1 MELKILLI
9 DDHPVFTDYYKSQF
23 EEISKKIEIKA
34 TNTLEDAYN
43 ILFSN
48 GNNCFDLVILDISMP
63 AFHEKNINDGED
75 LAILIREKLPKMKIV
90 FVTGYSSDLKLK
102 SVLLKIMPEG
112 YINKSDIS
120 FDNFLPMI
128 NKIIAG
134 ETYRSKFIRK
144 ILSEIMSDEFYLD
157 KTNRQIIILI
167 AQGISTKNLHKHLQ
181 ISTSAIDKRKS
192 KIKQLFNISFG
203 NDENILFEARK
214 RNII

>member
-1 MELKILLI
+1 MELKILLV

-23 EEISKKIEIKA
+23 EGISKKIEIKA
-34 TNTLEDAYN
+34 VNTLEDAYN
-43 ILFSN
+43 ILFFN
-48 GNNCFDLVILDISMP
+48 GYKCFDLVILDISMP
-63 AFHEKNINDGED
+63 AFKEKDINDGED

-90 FVTGYSSDLKLK
+90 FITGYSSDLKLK

-120 FDNFLPMI
+120 FDNFIPII

-134 ETYRSKFIRK
+134 ETYRSKFISK
-144 ILSEIMSDEFYLD
+144 IMSEIMSDEFYLD

-181 ISTSAIDKRKS
+181 ISTSAIDKRKY
-192 KIKQLFNISFG
+192 KIKQLFDISLG
-203 NDENILFEARK
+203 NDEDIIFEARK
-214 RNII
+214 RKII